1 MQTRII
7 EFLNAPR
14 TATFTT
20 NNIVKQEDALAEL
33 DASIDEWTFR
43 LERAQDR
50 RDAIRQKLLEH
61 TSAVLML
68 KPLGTSRPQ
77 VSDDA
82 QTPPRS
88 PTKVD
93 RSFSN
98 ERRLVESI
106 KVYADSGV
114 ASLLA
119 SIEKD
124 LGMMGGYGEM
134 ET

>member
-1 MQTRII
+1 
-7 EFLNAPR
+7 
-14 TATFTT
+14 
-20 NNIVKQEDALAEL
+20 
-33 DASIDEWTFR
+33 
-43 LERAQDR
+43 
-50 RDAIRQKLLEH
+50 
-61 TSAVLML
+61 ML

-77 VSDDA
+77 VFDEA

-124 LGMMGGYGEM
+124 LGMVGDYGEM